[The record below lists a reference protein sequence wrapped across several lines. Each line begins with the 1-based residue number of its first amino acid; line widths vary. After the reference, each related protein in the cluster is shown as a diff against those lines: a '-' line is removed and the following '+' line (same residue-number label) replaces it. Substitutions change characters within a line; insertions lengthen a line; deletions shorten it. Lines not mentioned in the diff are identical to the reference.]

1 MQTVRRNQLVADT
14 IHFAL
19 DSPADGLSVQVAVIT
34 LLHAKLMQDIH
45 QRLCA
50 PAGINWR
57 VMQKCNFLC
66 APPCLQ
72 RHAQA
77 AGFARHDLGILGIGI
92 VKRPA
97 AGAAQRHIAHSAG
110 RSACASLLPTWAD
123 SLPSLQ
129 KHPLAYPRRE
139 KGEDHQPQKLPYAPP
154 AVYSGV
160 FCSY

>member
-57 VMQKCNFLC
+57 VMQK
-66 APPCLQ
+66 
-72 RHAQA
+72 
-77 AGFARHDLGILGIGI
+77 
-92 VKRPA
+92 
-97 AGAAQRHIAHSAG
+97 
-110 RSACASLLPTWAD
+110 
-123 SLPSLQ
+123 
-129 KHPLAYPRRE
+129 
-139 KGEDHQPQKLPYAPP
+139 
-154 AVYSGV
+154 
-160 FCSY
+160 

>member
-57 VMQKCNFLC
+57 VMQKCNFC
-66 APPCLQ
+66 ALPPACSDM
-72 RHAQA
+72 R
-77 AGFARHDLGILGIGI
+77 R
-92 VKRPA
+92 RPA
-97 AGAAQRHIAHSAG
+97 SRAMIL
-110 RSACASLLPTWAD
+110 ASWALV
-123 SLPSLQ
+123 SSNGQ
-129 KHPLAYPRRE
+129 PRVPH
-139 KGEDHQPQKLPYAPP
+139 KA
-154 AVYSGV
+154 
-160 FCSY
+160 